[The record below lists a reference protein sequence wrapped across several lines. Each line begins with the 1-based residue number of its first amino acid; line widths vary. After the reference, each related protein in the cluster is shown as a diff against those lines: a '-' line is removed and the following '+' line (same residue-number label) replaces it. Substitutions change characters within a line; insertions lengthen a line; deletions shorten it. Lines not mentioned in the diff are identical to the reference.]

1 MTYILVTEDGK
12 FMKFYLKEVALIYK
26 MIHGGEIVRSSDL
39 DKSKLD
45 LMFSD

>member
-26 MIHGGEIVRSSDL
+26 MIYGGQVLKDSDL
-39 DKSKLD
+39 IRKKLTPH
-45 LMFSD
+45 FVE